1 MVGGPGIVMANLVE
15 LGDEILVLPVDPA
28 AAEITVPDLETIG
41 AEIPEGDTLKIRV
54 VVDVAKGSASWVTS
68 Q

>member
-1 MVGGPGIVMANLVE
+1 MANLVE

-28 AAEITVPDLETIG
+28 AAEITVPDLVTIG

>member
-15 LGDEILVLPVDPA
+15 FGDEILVLPVDPA
-28 AAEITVPDLETIG
+28 DAEITVPDLVTIG

>member
-1 MVGGPGIVMANLVE
+1 MANLVE
-15 LGDEILVLPVDPA
+15 LGDEILVFPVDPA
-28 AAEITVPDLETIG
+28 AAEILVPDFVTRG
-41 AEIPEGDTLKIRV
+41 AEIPEADTLKIRV